1 MLRTKKTNVMR
12 NIEELQLLSPSEL
25 QQIYLD
31 LIMKSESSRLTREE
45 KSLLIHLEEELDEHD
60 IVSEAFYSM

>member
-1 MLRTKKTNVMR
+1 MR

-45 KSLLIHLEEELDEHD
+45 KSLLVHLKEELDEHD